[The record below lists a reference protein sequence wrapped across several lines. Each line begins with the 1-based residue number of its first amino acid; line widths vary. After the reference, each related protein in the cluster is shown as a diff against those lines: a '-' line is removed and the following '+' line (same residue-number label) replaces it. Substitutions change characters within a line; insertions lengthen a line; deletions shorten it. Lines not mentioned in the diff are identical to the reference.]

1 MGFYVNKAE
10 EFESVIEDN
19 IREGRTR
26 IENDKCKEYLSTL
39 STLTDENK
47 ERKLLPF
54 YVKLPTKD
62 KVLLKNMVRI
72 RILDRNKCKV
82 FCLISFFL

>member
-1 MGFYVNKAE
+1 MKTTGKVVGLVSNLVTVE
-10 EFESVIEDN
+10 VD
-19 IREGRTR
+19 GRTK

-62 KVLLKNMVRI
+62 KVLLKKYGKN
-72 RILDRNKCKV
+72 
-82 FCLISFFL
+82 

>member
-1 MGFYVNKAE
+1 MSWK
-10 EFESVIEDN
+10 
-19 IREGRTR
+19 

-62 KVLLKNMVRI
+62 KVLLKKYGKN
-72 RILDRNKCKV
+72 
-82 FCLISFFL
+82 

>member
-19 IREGRTR
+19 IREGRTK

-47 ERKLLPF
+47 ERKLFLILSNNLSLF
-54 YVKLPTKD
+54 LDSTIILVKKA
-62 KVLLKNMVRI
+62 
-72 RILDRNKCKV
+72 
-82 FCLISFFL
+82 